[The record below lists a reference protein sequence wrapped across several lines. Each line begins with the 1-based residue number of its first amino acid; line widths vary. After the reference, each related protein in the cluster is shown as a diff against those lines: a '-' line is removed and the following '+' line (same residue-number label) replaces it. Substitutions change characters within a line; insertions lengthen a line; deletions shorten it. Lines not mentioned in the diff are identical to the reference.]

1 MLAADGEAPAADLG
15 PEARQ
20 TAASVRE
27 LGELVRGSLELAADD
42 AEPRLAGLWDL
53 VERRLDVAEAPAPA
67 PVAAPA
73 APPSLGAR
81 IWSWLAGHRSHVA
94 TGLLSAGAVAG
105 LSMALGPA
113 PTEKVVVKTV
123 TVPAV
128 QPTVMTGSPP
138 EVESM
143 ELIGGSGTVFTIGD
157 DDGDGDAAVIW
168 VEPDEADPTEGI

>member
-1 MLAADGEAPAADLG
+1 MLAADGEAPATDLG

-27 LGELVRGSLELAADD
+27 LGELVRGSLELSADD

-53 VERRLDVAEAPAPA
+53 IERRLDVAEAPAA
-67 PVAAPA
+67 PVVAPA
-73 APPSLGAR
+73 ARPSVGAR

-123 TVPAV
+123 AVPAV
-128 QPTVMTGSPP
+128 QPTVMTARRRRS
-138 EVESM
+138 SRWSDRR
-143 ELIGGSGTVFTIGD
+143 SGTVFTIGD

-168 VEPDEADPTEGI
+168 VEPDEVDLTEGI

>member
-1 MLAADGEAPAADLG
+1 MLAADGEAPATDLG

-27 LGELVRGSLELAADD
+27 LGELVRGSLELSADD

-53 VERRLDVAEAPAPA
+53 IERRLDVAEAPAA
-67 PVAAPA
+67 PVVAPA
-73 APPSLGAR
+73 ARPSVGAR

-123 TVPAV
+123 AVPAV

-138 EVESM
+138 SVESM

-168 VEPDEADPTEGI
+168 VEPDEVDLTEGI